1 MLFLP
6 PSISNVLQLTITI
19 DGKELKILESFKSNA
34 WEASRPKTVLYTKR
48 LQPALAK
55 QASRWVESGVPNH
68 PLGRSVAT
76 TCRTLKSVVTAQRL
90 ALRQQRPSNVP
101 SPLDFAVQNRPAI
114 LNVYAPHSVLTKK
127 DPKTREDFY
136 NKLSET
142 YKSRKTKGDT
152 VLILGDF
159 NSKVGKIKDEIEK
172 ECIGSFSKGQR
183 NDNGQELL
191 NFCLEHDLFIANSA
205 FKHKSCHQTTWQ
217 GQIKK
222 DNKIIKVYNQIDFIL
237 ISKHM
242 KKSLTDARSFAGTLT
257 NSVHRLVR
265 ANLDFHIKPFR
276 KYSVGSPQ
284 GDGLSP
290 TLFIIY
296 LEAALKEV
304 RASIQINSQK
314 SPSELSYADD
324 VDFIF
329 SQLTE
334 AENNHNIIADT
345 LAKLNLI
352 VNKTKTEFTNISR
365 TSEDWKDTK
374 KLGSLLDTTSDI
386 ERRTNLATI
395 AFRKM
400 YTIWIRRNKISEER
414 LLRLYKALIL
424 PILLYNSGTWATTK
438 TIFEKLNAFHCKQL
452 SNLLGIKWTDKIS
465 NEELY
470 HRTKS
475 QATTVLITRSRWN
488 LFGHILRR
496 SIDIPANLAMKAC
509 FDPSNKPGYR
519 GKPP

>member
-1 MLFLP
+1 MALRIEPFTKKGELSNSITPEEVRKAVASLSNNKAPGPDGIQVELLKSAP
-6 PSISNVLQLTITI
+6 PSVIEELVETFNNTFIQGQTTNIGNGTLTLLQKPGKPTGPPANLRPIVLLPVAR
-19 DGKELKILESFKSNA
+19 KILSLITLNRIKEK
-34 WEASRPKTVLYTKR
+34 
-48 LQPALAK
+48 
-55 QASRWVESGVPNH
+55 VESY
-68 PLGRSVAT
+68 LS
-76 TCRTLKSVVTAQRL
+76 
-90 ALRQQRPSNVP
+90 PSQAG
-101 SPLDFAVQNRPAI
+101 FRQNRSTADI
-114 LNVYAPHSVLTKK
+114 VWS
-127 DPKTREDFY
+127 
-136 NKLSET
+136 
-142 YKSRKTKGDT
+142 
-152 VLILGDF
+152 
-159 NSKVGKIKDEIEK
+159 
-172 ECIGSFSKGQR
+172 
-183 NDNGQELL
+183 
-191 NFCLEHDLFIANSA
+191 
-205 FKHKSCHQTTWQ
+205 HKW
-217 GQIKK
+217 
-222 DNKIIKVYNQIDFIL
+222 L
-237 ISKHM
+237 ISKVQKIKEEFTLLGIDM
-242 KKSLTDARSFAGTLT
+242 TPAFDTINRSKLIDICETFLEEDEIRIIRTLLSKTSLELLCRQTSKTIPTL
-257 NSVHRLVR
+257 
-265 ANLDFHIKPFR
+265 
-276 KYSVGSPQ
+276 VGSPQ

-296 LEAALKEV
+296 VEAALKEV

-345 LAKLNLI
+345 LAKWNLR

-386 ERRTNLATI
+386 ERRKNLATI

-438 TIFEKLNAFHCKQL
+438 TIFEKLNAFHRKQRR
-452 SNLLGIKWTDKIS
+452 NLLGIKWTDKIS

-475 QATTVLITRSRWN
+475 QPMTLLITRWRWK
-488 LFGHILRR
+488 LFRHILRR
-496 SIDIPANLAMKAC
+496 PIDIPANLAMKAY

-519 GKPP
+519 LID